1 MKNKVVIQMAGSG
14 FVFTVIVVDSDSFVR
29 DLMRRAFAEDGIRL
43 LAFEDLES
51 ALAFLR
57 RGTADLV
64 FIDVPD
70 LRFGGTEELRA
81 VKLEEPG
88 ASVVIMSASADIE
101 DAVSSMRSGA
111 ADFLPK
117 PFSTKRMLKIFRR
130 IERLK
135 SPRKEVM
142 SSVRAAFKGEERHC
156 LISHSPQMHKALS
169 LVDRIAPLPTTVLIE
184 GESGSGKELIARQI
198 HERSERSGKPFVAFN
213 SVVLP
218 DHLME
223 SELFGYEKGAFTGA
237 DERKIGYFE
246 ASREG
251 TIFIDEIAEMSPD
264 LQTKLLRVIQE
275 RTFRRIGGIE
285 EIETDARIITATNR
299 DLRKMVAEGRFR
311 KDLYYRIN
319 VVKIRTPPLRERPE
333 DIPLLAQFFVVRYAK
348 RFSKGVIGLDSQ
360 VVRALLAHPWDGNV
374 RELQNIIERA
384 VAIADGPEIV
394 ISDLPADFFGPP
406 TQSGPAREITPFR
419 VAKSGFELEY
429 LTQAMQK
436 ADGNVSLASRLT
448 GISRQHFYQKLA
460 RLGIDQS
467 AFRSDEADL
476 VV

>member
-1 MKNKVVIQMAGSG
+1 MKNKIVGQLASFQSG
-14 FVFTVIVVDSDSFVR
+14 FTVIVVDDDSYVR
-29 DLMRRAFAEDGIRL
+29 DLMKRAFAEECIKL
-43 LAFEDLES
+43 LVFEDLEE

-57 RGTADLV
+57 RGTADLL
-64 FIDVPD
+64 FIHISD
-70 LRFGGTEELRA
+70 LRFGGLDELTA
-81 VKLEEPG
+81 VRLEEPD
-88 ASVVIMSASADIE
+88 ASVVVMSSSAAIE
-101 DAVSSMRSGA
+101 DAVSSMRNGA

-135 SPRKEVM
+135 SPRKEIMKSGRPVF
-142 SSVRAAFKGEERHC
+142 RDEEGHC
-156 LISHSPQMHKALS
+156 LISHSPQMHKALQ

-184 GESGSGKELIARQI
+184 GESGSGKELIARQV

-237 DERKIGYFE
+237 EERKIGYFE
-246 ASREG
+246 AASEG
-251 TIFIDEIAEMSPD
+251 TIFIDEVAEMSPD

-275 RTFRRIGGIE
+275 RTFRRIGGIQ
-285 EIETDARIITATNR
+285 EIRTDARIITATNR
-299 DLRKMVAEGRFR
+299 DLRRMVAEGRFR
-311 KDLYYRIN
+311 KDLYYRVN
-319 VVKIRTPPLRERPE
+319 VVKIKTPPLRERPE

-348 RFSKGVIGLDSQ
+348 RFSKRVIGFDSEVAQ
-360 VVRALLAHPWDGNV
+360 ALLAHPWDGNV
-374 RELQNIIERA
+374 RELQNVIERA
-384 VAIADGPEIV
+384 VAISDGREIS
-394 ISDLPADFFGPP
+394 ISDLPADFFGPVP
-406 TQSGPAREITPFR
+406 KSALLREITPFR

-429 LTQAMQK
+429 LTVAMQK

-467 AFRSDEADL
+467 TFRSDEAGL